1 LNSGLMS
8 RTSNSVEI
16 IDVDDQGSD
25 DNDDDQEGHDEKQ
38 AVRDK
43 FNGEPTTNTAPEP
56 DESDPPRVFA
66 PMYLFA
72 TVRDLEERRLR
83 DDDRNHWC
91 FTQCK
96 TLREL
101 VGLHD
106 VFDPLQGPSLKSQL
120 AASPAVKMDWIVI
133 STYLLHVPSLL
144 SFLPELL
151 SVRLIVLFYGH
162 EMEDDQQL
170 PESTS
175 DNVSI
180 EGMTLRKWRD
190 RVVKINGGV
199 FDVRQLSP
207 SYSPCRSAVNPT
219 PYVIPYGVHHS
230 KFFIVGYRGDHE
242 ESRRR
247 IRVVIHTSNLIF
259 NDIMLKTQGAYA
271 KDFYEFMVDEGKS
284 TLRTQTDDTPRSEFG
299 ETLISYLDSYGYDCR
314 RNWRSPQPGS
324 LKGPIEHDGETST
337 ILNRAG
343 VGSATETQQPTVLA
357 LDRGKTSVVYESPAA
372 ANPYKRQRRACTSP
386 LRMDQSDA
394 PVVAGHS
401 NLAGSFKADDISPCT
416 LTSHLRC
423 YDFRPAQAV
432 LIASIPGY
440 HRVREVGPS
449 SSFPE
454 IRDGGIPVWGSE
466 PAPIPVYGH
475 LALRNAIARYVKSPV
490 RAGSVVCQFS
500 SLGSLSASYLEN
512 ELRLSMDVSKIIP
525 STAISS
531 LADGISQHEEPPEV
545 HTKKETQ
552 QKRPGRTRKREVA
565 LSNSAFRLVY
575 PTVREIFNS
584 IEGVDGGSSVP
595 GTMVNVGK
603 PFLRKMLCRWSSDD
617 PLSDR
622 LNQLNRS
629 YTVPHIKTYF
639 QTAFRPTDP
648 TSTQTNSLIWL
659 VLSSHNLSKAAWG
672 SIEQPSRFG
681 GSRRLFVRHW
691 ELGVFFSPQ
700 LLDCDS
706 MLPFSEVSDALVPER
721 SNQEARTFDTQSL
734 PGFSQS
740 GISADRQLQTT
751 ITQRVATVPIP
762 YSVIPSLYTSD
773 DEPWAVDRRS

>member
-16 IDVDDQGSD
+16 IDVDDQDSD

-43 FNGEPTTNTAPEP
+43 FNGEPTTNTAPE
-56 DESDPPRVFA
+56 SDPPRVFA

-72 TVRDLEERRLR
+72 TVRDLDERRLR

-101 VGLHD
+101 VGLQD
-106 VFDPLQGPSLKSQL
+106 VFDQLRGPTLKSQL
-120 AASPAVKMDWIVI
+120 ASPAVKMDWIVI

-151 SVRLIVLFYGH
+151 SVRLVVLFYGH

-207 SYSPCRSAVNPT
+207 SYSPCRSSVNPT

-230 KFFIVGYRGDHE
+230 KFFIVGYCDGRE

-271 KDFYEFMVDEGKS
+271 KDFYELDEGTS
-284 TLRTQTDDTPRSEFG
+284 TSRIQTADAGRSEFG

-324 LKGPIEHDGETST
+324 LKGPIEHDCETST
-337 ILNRAG
+337 ILNRA
-343 VGSATETQQPTVLA
+343 ATDSQQPTLPA
-357 LDRGKTSVVYESPAA
+357 LNRRKISVAEESPAA
-372 ANPYKRQRRACTSP
+372 ANPYKRQRHACTSP

-394 PVVAGHS
+394 TVVAAGS
-401 NLAGSFKADDISPCT
+401 NLAGSFKDDISPCT

-440 HRVREVGPS
+440 HRVRAVEHS
-449 SSFPE
+449 SSVPE
-454 IRDGGIPVWGSE
+454 IRDGGIPMRGSE
-466 PAPIPVYGH
+466 PATIPVYGH

-512 ELRLSMDVSKIIP
+512 ELRLSMDVSKII
-525 STAISS
+525 SS
-531 LADGISQHEEPPEV
+531 LPDGISQHEEPPEV

-552 QKRPGRTRKREVA
+552 QKRPGGTRKPEVA

-622 LNQLNRS
+622 LNPLNRS

-639 QTAFRPTDP
+639 QTAFRPTDS

-721 SNQEARTFDTQSL
+721 SNQEARTRTFDTQSL

-751 ITQRVATVPIP
+751 ITQRVAAVPIP